1 MNLLQAGKK
10 RILRTH
16 EKFKKNLIL
25 NTSLNTIRNIRKYYL
40 NAN

>member
-25 NTSLNTIRNIRKYYL
+25 NTPLNTIGYIRKNY
-40 NAN
+40 